1 MRQWQV
7 YVYVSVSLCHFF
19 LRHWHVCLYLLDSE
33 EEEEEIRDEQG
44 RILHGY
50 LSKEEL
56 AAMQEALA
64 DESTPKLDTQQILDL
79 KEVTFICK
87 SFVVSVS
94 LLIFWSVSYSL
105 H

>member
-1 MRQWQV
+1 MCVCVCVCESVYV

-19 LRHWHVCLYLLDSE
+19 LRHWHVCLYLLDSEEEE

-64 DESTPKLDTQQILDL
+64 DESIPKLDTQQILDL
-79 KEVTFICK
+79 KESRLRAIEAFKIAK
-87 SFVVSVS
+87 S
-94 LLIFWSVSYSL
+94 
-105 H
+105 